1 MYKLDISKK
10 AFDYIKDL
18 QAKQFKQVYVAI
30 LELLKNPNPHDS
42 KALIN
47 YPNLLRK
54 DIGEYRVIYRYDTE
68 VVYIMLVDKR
78 NDDEIYKKLK
88 RLS

>member
-10 AFDYIKDL
+10 AFDFIKNL
-18 QAKQFKQVYVAI
+18 QAKQFKQVQIAI
-30 LELLKNPNPHDS
+30 LELLKNPTPHDS
-42 KALIN
+42 KALVN
-47 YPNLLRK
+47 YPNLFRK
-54 DIGEYRVIYRYDTE
+54 DIGEYRVVYRYDTE

-78 NDDEIYKKLK
+78 NDDEIYKQLK